1 MKTLSLICILV
12 IGIVGACDSGNVED
26 LTIHVYKTK
35 QDYSSLVPVQLSPD
49 GKLITSAPGKCA
61 PLRKLAQGYFLG
73 NTMGIN
79 TAYLSLSIEEYNS
92 YDPILGVDSLYKY
105 IMEKDPFL
113 EYYISED
120 NELRNEDGIDTAFIN
135 YLIMENNLAMY
146 FTQLK

>member
-1 MKTLSLICILV
+1 MKTISIIYILLTLIV
-12 IGIVGACDSGNVED
+12 VSCDYGNVQD

-35 QDYSSLVPVQLSPD
+35 QDFSSFVPVQLSPD
-49 GKLITSAPGKCA
+49 GLVITSAPGKCV
-61 PLRKLAQGYFLG
+61 PPRKLAQGYFLG

-79 TAYLSLSIEEYNS
+79 TAYLSLSIEEHNS
-92 YDPILGVDSLYKY
+92 HDPLLGVDSLYKY

-135 YLIMENNLAMY
+135 NLIMNKNLTMY

>member
-1 MKTLSLICILV
+1 
-12 IGIVGACDSGNVED
+12 
-26 LTIHVYKTK
+26 
-35 QDYSSLVPVQLSPD
+35 
-49 GKLITSAPGKCA
+49 
-61 PLRKLAQGYFLG
+61 
-73 NTMGIN
+73 MGIN

-92 YDPILGVDSLYKY
+92 YDPILGVDSLYNY